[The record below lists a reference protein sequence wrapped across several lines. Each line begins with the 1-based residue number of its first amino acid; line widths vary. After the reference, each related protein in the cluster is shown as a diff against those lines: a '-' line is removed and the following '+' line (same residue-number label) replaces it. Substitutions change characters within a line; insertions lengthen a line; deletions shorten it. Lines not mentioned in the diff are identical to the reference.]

1 MNMIDWDS
9 CVLWLD
15 SKYFSESY
23 WWDRS
28 RYRNNGVVYGAEFK
42 NESFY
47 FDGSNDY
54 VDCGD
59 NDSLNI
65 GDELSIECLFIP
77 YGDGYIIAKRNWNN
91 WDDAYALAYEEA
103 YRRLIFL
110 GNGASAARSNSNILP
125 FNEKAHIVVTAK
137 NSGSVKFY
145 KNGKLTGE
153 WKLYH
158 KNKSLYQV
166 RLWEN
171 GKLME
176 IISCFDNIGQA
187 LDMGTL
193 INGNGTLNEYD
204 DTGKLTKVKT
214 YKNGEEQ
221 K

>member
-145 KNGKLTGE
+145 KNGKLINSEACPTFSGDGE
-153 WKLYH
+153 
-158 KNKSLYQV
+158 
-166 RLWEN
+166 R
-171 GKLME
+171 
-176 IISCFDNIGQA
+176 CFVGARPNTDGTAASRIGA
-187 LDMGTL
+187 YIFFIRVYSKILS
-193 INGNGTLNEYD
+193 
-204 DTGKLTKVKT
+204 
-214 YKNGEEQ
+214 EE
-221 K
+221 KIKILANNAGF